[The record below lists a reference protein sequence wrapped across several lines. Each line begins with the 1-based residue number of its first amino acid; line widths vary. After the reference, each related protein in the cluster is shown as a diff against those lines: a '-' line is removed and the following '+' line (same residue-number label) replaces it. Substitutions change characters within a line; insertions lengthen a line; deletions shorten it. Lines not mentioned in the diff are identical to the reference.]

1 MASKKTLHDLGKR
14 ERQILEAVY
23 RRGESAVSDVLAELA
38 DPPSYSC
45 VRAIMGMLVRKEVLV
60 YRRDGKRYLY
70 KAATPKPKAQKSAI
84 KNLLTNLFGGQ
95 ATDAMATLL
104 DVAAEDLSDEDFD
117 RMGRMIDEARKEN
130 R

>member
-1 MASKKTLHDLGKR
+1 MGSKKTLHDLGKR

-23 RRGESAVSDVLAELA
+23 RRGESAVSEVLAELT

-45 VRAIMGMLVRKEVLV
+45 VRAIMGMLVRKGVLT

-70 KAATPKPKAQKSAI
+70 KAVMPKPKAQKSALR
-84 KNLLTNLFGGQ
+84 NLLTNLFGGR
-95 ATDAMATLL
+95 ATEAMATLL
-104 DVAAEDLSDEDFD
+104 DVAGEDLSDDDFD
-117 RMGRMIDEARKEN
+117 RMRRMIEQAKKEN

>member
-1 MASKKTLHDLGKR
+1 MGSRKTLHDLGKR

-45 VRAIMGMLVRKEVLV
+45 VRAIMGMLVRKGVLT

-70 KAATPKPKAQKSAI
+70 KAVTPKPKAQRSALR
-84 KNLLTNLFGGQ
+84 NLLANLFGGRT
-95 ATDAMATLL
+95 TDAMAALL
-104 DVAAEDLSDEDFD
+104 DVAGDDLSEQDLE
-117 RMGRMIDEARKEN
+117 RMQQMIELARKEN